1 MWVVPKRSKRIAAK
15 LAFVGLSDTTSRAQ
29 HNLKRKL
36 VFVREK
42 GPMSAEA
49 VAAYNA
55 LFSQPLSQDHAIGP

>member
-1 MWVVPKRSKRIAAK
+1 MWVVLKRSKRIAAK
-15 LAFVGLSDTTSRAQ
+15 LALIGSSDTTSRMQ

-42 GPMSAEA
+42 GLVSAEA